1 MGFTEEEKFYKL
13 PQMPFVEKINAFLN
27 SKAFIILVFAIVL
40 VANIFALELIA
51 YGVFTA
57 IAVFVSVFGKDYLCY
72 TPMLIGCYITPN
84 FKNNPG
90 RFGNSIFSFATG
102 GGAIL
107 IMAGVIILALLYR
120 LIADKEMGARMF
132 KTKRKLLWGML
143 ALGVAYVLSGVGLK
157 GYTTVAFKN
166 IRFGLIQFFAIFVP
180 YILLSGG
187 IKWQDVDKR
196 YCAYVGL
203 AMALTVGVEV
213 VGVYF
218 MNGVFVNGVLYRQ
231 NIFTGWGINN
241 NMGVLISMGIPFA
254 FYFVYKN
261 DHPIVYNVLAVM
273 LCVFSVLTCSR
284 GCILGSAAVYIGCLI
299 FILAKSP
306 CKRVKKITIVNIF
319 VLIAT
324 LGVMSILTYKAL
336 VSAFAVGFNSNG
348 RFELYSL
355 GLSLFAK
362 NPIFGMT
369 FYAVEYV
376 PADNLYWVWS
386 QTDGLNEIIPGRWH
400 NTLIQLAATCG
411 LVGLAAYAFHRV
423 QSVFLILKNP
433 TAEKIF
439 IGLSICVLLVL
450 SLLDCHFFNIGPTL
464 FYSSALAF
472 AESMGSHKPLTEE
485 TKNEIEVAV
494 DE

>member
-1 MGFTEEEKFYKL
+1 MEFTEEEKFYKL

-72 TPMLIGCYITPN
+72 TPMIVGCYITPN

-107 IMAGVIILALLYR
+107 IMAGVIILALIYR

-187 IKWQDVDKR
+187 IKWEDVDKR

-203 AMALTVGVEV
+203 AMALAVGVEV

-218 MNGVFVNGVLYRQ
+218 MNGVFVNGVLYRG

-336 VSAFAVGFNSNG
+336 ASAFASGFHSNA
-348 RFELYSL
+348 RIRLYKL
-355 GLSLFAK
+355 GLQIFIED
-362 NPIFGMT
+362 PIFGSS
-369 FYAVEYV
+369 FYTLNDLAYGEN
-376 PADNLYWVWS
+376 ASWIWS
-386 QTDGLNEIIPGRWH
+386 QMGGFNEIIPGRWH
-400 NTLIQLAATCG
+400 NTLIQMGAACG
-411 LVGLAAYAFHRV
+411 LVGVAAYAFHRV

-439 IGLSICVLLVL
+439 IGLSICVLLAL

-472 AESMGSHKPLTEE
+472 AEMGKGT
-485 TKNEIEVAV
+485 TAQKTVQAKQEIVES
-494 DE
+494 